1 MASIKPCNREILS
14 KIQHKIDH
22 KTKPLGA
29 LGALE
34 EIALRVALIQQTD
47 APHLTKPGMV
57 VFAADHG
64 IAREGVSAFPQEV
77 TVQMVQNFLHG
88 GAAINVFC
96 KQHNIELHIVDA
108 GVNADLP
115 DYPNLI
121 QKPVGKGT
129 ASFLSEKAMSLEACG
144 QAFKSG
150 EEVTF
155 KISQSGSNIIGF
167 GEMGI
172 GNTSSA
178 SMLTSLLCQL
188 PLADCVGKGTG
199 LNESQWQKKIDIL
212 QNALNFHRLS
222 PESDSIDIL
231 TTFGGFEI
239 AMMAGAMMKAA
250 ELGMVVLVDGFIAT
264 SAFLV
269 AHALQ
274 PAILDYAI
282 FCHVSEEPG
291 HKKALDFLDAKPI
304 LHLNMRL
311 GEGTGA
317 AVAYPVIQSAVN
329 FLNEMASFEEAGVS
343 EKDEVKPV

>member
-1 MASIKPCNREILS
+1 MASIKFCDRKVLND
-14 KIQHKIDH
+14 IQHKIDN
-22 KTKPLGA
+22 KTKPQGA
-29 LGALE
+29 LGGLE

-47 APHLTKPGMV
+47 SLQLSKPCMV

-64 IAREGVSAFPQEV
+64 IAREGVSAFSQEV

-96 KQHNIELHIVDA
+96 KQHDIKLHIVDA
-108 GVNADLP
+108 GVNADLSDHP
-115 DYPNLI
+115 GLI
-121 QKPVGKGT
+121 HKSVGKGT
-129 ASFLSEKAMSLEACG
+129 KSFLSGKAMSFEQCG
-144 QAFKSG
+144 RALKAG
-150 EEVTF
+150 EEVVLEVAAT
-155 KISQSGSNIIGF
+155 GSNIIGF

-178 SMLTSLLCQL
+178 SMITSLLCGL
-188 PLADCVGKGTG
+188 PLKDCVGKGTG
-199 LNESQWQKKIDIL
+199 LDESQWHKKLEVL
-212 QNALNFHRLS
+212 QRALDFHRL
-222 PESDSIDIL
+222 PAQSDGIEVL

-239 AMMAGAMMKAA
+239 AMMSGAMMNAA

-291 HKKALDFLDAKPI
+291 HQKALEFLGVKPV
-304 LHLNMRL
+304 LQLNMRL
-311 GEGTGA
+311 GEGTGV
-317 AVAYPVIQSAVN
+317 AVAYPVIQSSIN
-329 FLNEMASFEEAGVS
+329 FFNEMASFEEAGVS
-343 EKDEVKPV
+343 GRDEVNRV